1 MKTVQI
7 TKSQSPSSE
16 VNVKLC
22 NTFFSKLKG
31 LMFAKNLPDDSGA
44 LLVEE
49 SESKINSSIHMLFVY
64 DDLTVLWLDKNK
76 VVVDKVLAKK
86 WFPYYFPKKPAQYV
100 LELHASK
107 FSEYQI
113 GDVLNF
119 SIEK

>member
-7 TKSQSPSSE
+7 IKSQTPSSE

-31 LMFAKNLPDDSGA
+31 LMFTKNLNEDSGA

-113 GDVLNF
+113 GDALNF
-119 SIEK
+119 SAEK